1 VVCTS
6 SDDESDYEDEGAE
19 HSGPQMVIANKN
31 DKGRFSQSPLK
42 QENVGLISQMS
53 REEKERKKAD
63 QKLNSAEKIL
73 KKTQKDKGPKV
84 AKKPGAGKPSG
95 ETRGGAFTDKELRT
109 ILQGIYLNKS
119 DRDVVSFFLQSFPT
133 TTRTQQAIKNKSSS
147 CRALLV
153 TQLTKFEESNVITNG
168 LFPQFHIFSTSFFF

>member
-1 VVCTS
+1 MVCTS

-73 KKTQKDKGPKV
+73 KKSQKANPNLPRSLV
-84 AKKPGAGKPSG
+84 
-95 ETRGGAFTDKELRT
+95 LVN
-109 ILQGIYLNKS
+109 LQVRLEA
-119 DRDVVSFFLQSFPT
+119 VLLQ
-133 TTRTQQAIKNKSSS
+133 IKN
-147 CRALLV
+147 
-153 TQLTKFEESNVITNG
+153 
-168 LFPQFHIFSTSFFF
+168 